1 MVTILIYYHGYH
13 NFQKAVTPQLFV
25 YCGED
30 DISEDLTTAEIT
42 IERLRRLGER
52 RRATAGNGPIHVEL
66 LTIQFNIGFYGD
78 LMEFNEILWFI

>member
-13 NFQKAVTPQLFV
+13 NFQKTVTPQLFF
-25 YCGED
+25 YRGED

-52 RRATAGNGPIHVEL
+52 RRATA
-66 LTIQFNIGFYGD
+66 FSC
-78 LMEFNEILWFI
+78 